1 MPAGSDAASGISLPE
16 RFRPLGIRVAGLVF
30 GLMLFGVSAVI
41 WFAFGEETRDKFT
54 FLQRLTLVGFGLI
67 AALAGYVLGRSRVD
81 ARDDGLLVVN
91 GFRNHHY
98 PWDQVAGV
106 TLRMGAPWA
115 LVELAD
121 GETAVA
127 MGIQGSDGD
136 RAVRQVKRLRVILR
150 AKT

>member
-1 MPAGSDAASGISLPE
+1 MPAGSDAPSGISLPE
-16 RFRPLGIRVAGLVF
+16 RFRPLGVRVAAWGF
-30 GLMLFGVSAVI
+30 GLLLLATSALI

-54 FLQRLTLVGFGLI
+54 LLQRLTLVGFGL
-67 AALAGYVLGRSRVD
+67 AAAFAGYAMGRSRVD

-98 PWDQVAGV
+98 AWDQVAGV

-115 LVELAD
+115 LIELAD

>member
-1 MPAGSDAASGISLPE
+1 MPAGSDASSGISLPE
-16 RFRPLGIRVAGLVF
+16 RFRPLGVRVAAWGF
-30 GLMLFGVSAVI
+30 GLLLFGTSALI

-54 FLQRLTLVGFGLI
+54 LLQRLTLVGFGL
-67 AALAGYVLGRSRVD
+67 AAAFAGYAMGRSRVD

-91 GFRNHHY
+91 GFRNHLY
-98 PWDQVAGV
+98 AWDQVAGV

-115 LVELAD
+115 LIELAD

>member
-1 MPAGSDAASGISLPE
+1 MPAGSDAPSGISLPE
-16 RFRPLGIRVAGLVF
+16 RFRPLGVRVAAWGF
-30 GLMLFGVSAVI
+30 GLLLFATSALI

-54 FLQRLTLVGFGLI
+54 LLQRLTLVGFGL
-67 AALAGYVLGRSRVD
+67 AAAFAGYAMGRSRVD

-98 PWDQVAGV
+98 AWDQVAGV

-115 LVELAD
+115 LIELAD